1 MVLDKTRGRVGR
13 FLDPIANSMKGFSP
27 NAISAL
33 SFVLAVLA
41 AIAILFSTMS
51 YSYLL
56 VVALVLVALSGLLDA
71 LDGAVA
77 RIRGISSTKGDFLDH
92 VLDRYSDIALL
103 LALTFSFFNSSVIVG
118 VLALVGVLMT
128 SYMGTQSQA
137 VGLKRN
143 YGGPLGRADRIA
155 LIMVALL
162 VQYIVSIVYAPATWY
177 GSVFFWL
184 LLFFAVLGN
193 ITALYR
199 ALASWR
205 QL

>member
-1 MVLDKTRGRVGR
+1 MVLDKTRGTAGR
-13 FLDPIANSMKGFSP
+13 FLDPIANSMKGISP
-27 NAISAL
+27 NTISAL

-41 AIAILFSTMS
+41 AIAIIFSSMS

-56 VVALVLVALSGLLDA
+56 VVALVLVALSGFLDA

-77 RIRGISSTKGDFLDH
+77 RVRGISSTKGDFLDH

-103 LALTFSFFNSSVIVG
+103 LALTFSVFYSSVVIG
-118 VLALVGVLMT
+118 VFALVGVLMT
-128 SYMGTQSQA
+128 SYMGTQSQS
-137 VGLKRN
+137 VCLKRN

-155 LIMVALL
+155 QIMAALL
-162 VQYIVSIVYAPATWY
+162 VQYDVSLFYSPSTWY

-193 ITALYR
+193 ITAVYR
-199 ALASWR
+199 ALVSWR

>member
-1 MVLDKTRGRVGR
+1 MVLDRTRGTVGR
-13 FLDPIANSMKGFSP
+13 FLDPIAKSMKGFSP
-27 NAISAL
+27 NTISAL
-33 SFVLAVLA
+33 SFVMAVLA
-41 AIAILFSTMS
+41 AFAVLFSNRS

-56 VVALVLVALSGLLDA
+56 IVALVLVALSGFLDA

-77 RIRGISSTKGDFLDH
+77 RIREISSPKGDFLDH

-103 LALTFSFFNSSVIVG
+103 LALTFSIFNSSVVVG

-128 SYMGTQSQA
+128 SYMGTQAQA

-162 VQYIVSIVYAPATWY
+162 VQYLVSLAYGQTAWY

-184 LLFFAVLGN
+184 LLFFAIMGN
-193 ITALYR
+193 ITAVYR